1 MTEWQIPGKSQRFA
15 HYRIGSLLGEGGFGR
30 VHAAWDE
37 RLAREVA
44 IKFASAD
51 QRRQDGLRYEAQR
64 LASQRHR
71 AFVSVFALEER
82 PGELA
87 MVMELVRGRTLA
99 QTLKDLGALPMEQVL
114 RFAVEA
120 AAALAAAHRSGWA
133 HGDLKPS
140 NLMLTDDGWLRILDF
155 GAAAALDALDSL
167 STASGDAMAGTLA
180 YLAPERL
187 LGARVSARS
196 DIYSLGL
203 VLYEALTRRG
213 DPDDAPPWSELHRRL
228 YGPERGRLLPAPFD
242 AGLRALVE
250 RMTRRLAHA
259 RPASMAQVH
268 AELVRVQS
276 RQRQDG
282 SAGRHRRV
290 GSPVAVSEATRPVH
304 AGERD
309 PPTSVHVPV
318 AKTVLRVSFDMEQRG
333 AHLFWR
339 AADGDGERDVFA
351 ATGRYAGAVHLRE
364 GDAVSVEVTGY
375 GTDRLISTNLLDAVL
390 FAMPLHGTGER
401 LPPSPFSHTRATA
414 PIDRWLPGEIRLHR
428 DGKLKASV
436 QRSLT
441 PLQVVQQSGRW
452 MLSLVL
458 TVMIESATDDGRLN
472 EIRVFSFNPE
482 TEVGPRIGPSRAPS
496 RTMAHA

>member
-1 MTEWQIPGKSQRFA
+1 MSERQIQGKSQRFA
-15 HYRIGSLLGEGGFGR
+15 HYRIGSVLGEGGFGR

-87 MVMELVRGRTLA
+87 MVMELVRGRTLT
-99 QTLKDLGALPMEQVL
+99 QVLKDSGVLPMEQVL
-114 RFAVEA
+114 RFGVEA

-140 NLMLTDDGWLRILDF
+140 NLMLTDDGSLRILDF

-167 STASGDAMAGTLA
+167 STASGNAMAGTLA

-203 VLYEALTRRG
+203 VLHEALTRRR
-213 DPDDAPPWSELHRRL
+213 DPDDATSLSDLHKRL
-228 YGPERGRLLPAPFD
+228 YGPDRGRLLPAHVD

-268 AELVRVQS
+268 AELMRVQS
-276 RQRQDG
+276 RHRQDG
-282 SAGRHRRV
+282 ATGRRRRAA
-290 GSPVAVSEATRPVH
+290 PAVSASGTTRSSHADERTPATATHAPVR
-304 AGERD
+304 E
-309 PPTSVHVPV
+309 
-318 AKTVLRVSFDMEQRG
+318 TVLRVSFDIEQRG

-339 AADGDGERDVFA
+339 AADGENERDVFT
-351 ATGRYAGAVHLRE
+351 ATGRYAGAVYLRE

-375 GTDRLISTNLLDAVL
+375 GTDRLISTNLIDAVL
-390 FAMPLHGTGER
+390 CAMPLHGTGER
-401 LPPSPFSHTRATA
+401 LPPSPFSHTRASA
-414 PIDRWLPGEIRLHR
+414 SIDQWLPGEIRSHR
-428 DGKLKASV
+428 NGRLKASV
-436 QRSLT
+436 QRSST
-441 PLQVVQQSGRW
+441 PLQVVQDSGRW

-458 TVMIESATDDGRLN
+458 TVMIESATDDGHLN

-482 TEVGPRIGPSRAPS
+482 TEVGSAL
-496 RTMAHA
+496 AHA